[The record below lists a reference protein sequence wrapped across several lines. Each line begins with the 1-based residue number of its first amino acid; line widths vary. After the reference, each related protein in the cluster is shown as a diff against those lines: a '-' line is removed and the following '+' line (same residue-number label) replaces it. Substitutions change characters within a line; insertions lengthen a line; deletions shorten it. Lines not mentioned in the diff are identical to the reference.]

1 MLRARVRCAVHSA
14 VYAPDM
20 ALVVAPAYKLLV
32 DRDSKVVAA
41 AEEAIIALVQVTHH
55 PSCFPDI
62 HKQLTRPPRAARFRS
77 L

>member
-1 MLRARVRCAVHSA
+1 MQLAVRSA

-55 PSCFPDI
+55 PSCSSI
-62 HKQLTRPPRAARFRS
+62 HKQLTRPPRTARFRS

>member
-1 MLRARVRCAVHSA
+1 MQLAVRSA

-55 PSCFPDI
+55 PSCSSI
-62 HKQLTRPPRAARFRS
+62 HKRLMRPPRAARFRS
-77 L
+77 V